1 MRLTEAKCPE
11 PILLEDYNDAHSC
24 FRSTRAQA
32 EHPKAPVKL
41 QPNIFAGYA
50 VIRRFFVTPRVVFLG
65 QTIH

>member
-24 FRSTRAQA
+24 FRSRAQA
-32 EHPKAPVKL
+32 ELSKAPVKL
-41 QPNIFAGYA
+41 QPDIFAGYA

-65 QTIH
+65 QTIR

>member
-1 MRLTEAKCPE
+1 MHTAAFVVGPKQ
-11 PILLEDYNDAHSC
+11 N
-24 FRSTRAQA
+24 FR
-32 EHPKAPVKL
+32 KAPVKL